1 MYQKLDLP
9 EKWRWFQEA
18 RYGMF
23 IHWGPYAAIGRG
35 EQVLFRDHMDPVQ
48 YEKAACLWN
57 PREFDAKRLARI
69 ARESGMKYACLTTR
83 HHDGYCLWDSDLTDY
98 TSMKQAPG
106 RDFVREYADAF
117 RAEGLR
123 VGLYYSWLDWR
134 VPAYFDG
141 PEKNPEGFKADRKSV
156 GRERVF

>member
-9 EKWRWFQEA
+9 EKWQWFQQA

-48 YEKAACLWN
+48 YEKAACQWN

-69 ARESGMKYACLTTR
+69 AREAGMKYACLTTR

-98 TSMKQAPG
+98 TSINGEIG
-106 RDFVREYADAF
+106 RA
-117 RAEGLR
+117 
-123 VGLYYSWLDWR
+123 SC
-134 VPAYFDG
+134 
-141 PEKNPEGFKADRKSV
+141 
-156 GRERVF
+156 RERV